1 MRWNKQ
7 FNHFPELHIPIY
19 YYLSIS
25 KVMTKW
31 NFNIF
36 QKMNLVLI
44 ILGFFTD
51 DTVVF
56 QMSFCSQ
63 GIDISCM

>member
-19 YYLSIS
+19 YYFSIS
-25 KVMTKW
+25 KIMTKW
-31 NFNIF
+31 NFNYFPENEPSSYHPGI
-36 QKMNLVLI
+36 
-44 ILGFFTD
+44 FTD
-51 DTVVF
+51 DTEAF

-63 GIDISCM
+63 DIDIRCM